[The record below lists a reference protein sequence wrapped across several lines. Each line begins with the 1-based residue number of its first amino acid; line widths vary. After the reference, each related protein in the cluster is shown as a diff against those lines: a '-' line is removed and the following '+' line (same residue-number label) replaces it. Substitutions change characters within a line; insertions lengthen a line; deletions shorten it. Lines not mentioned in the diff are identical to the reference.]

1 MCGTVFICYGNIQ
14 EEVIK
19 CMEKLE
25 GAKFEQN
32 LKNKYE
38 YAWKKKGIECSCQRK
53 CLEQDTNIYKKK
65 CIYRIQSQEGGST
78 VVSWPR
84 AGGEGQQE

>member
-1 MCGTVFICYGNIQ
+1 MRIVWWDRLIINPIIELEGFKSSMCGTVFICYVNIQ

-25 GAKFEQN
+25 GAKFELN

-53 CLEQDTNIYKKK
+53 CLEQDTNI
-65 CIYRIQSQEGGST
+65 
-78 VVSWPR
+78 
-84 AGGEGQQE
+84 